1 MKRGFTRE
9 GFAFSFLVF
18 GILTSWS
25 IAAAILLCPSIG
37 EGKSLFPEIKGWKE
51 TAPVRS
57 YSPNRLFDYID
68 GAADLYLTYDFQEL
82 LVQEYQNEEKATVVV
97 EIYRHPN
104 PLQAFGIYSQERRP
118 GGNFVEVGVQGY
130 TDAGVLNFLAAN
142 YYVKISSYEV
152 GEKEKDILLTFAR
165 TVAANLGEKGEFPA
179 TLSAFPGDGKKNN
192 SEKFIKRDF
201 LGYSFLHSGFTAD
214 YETGGKKFQLF
225 VIEGTDEKDR
235 LHMLQAYM
243 QKRGSSLENPAEGG
257 AAISDPY
264 HGIIELR
271 WRGNY
276 IWGILNL
283 GDGNLRSKYLAL
295 LGDGL
300 GKKGR

>member
-1 MKRGFTRE
+1 MKKMFFPRE
-9 GFAFSFLVF
+9 GPALSLLVF
-18 GILTSWS
+18 GILLSFS
-25 IAAAILLCPSIG
+25 IATPILLWSSVG
-37 EGKSLFPEIKGWKE
+37 EGKSLFPEIEGWKE
-51 TAPVRS
+51 TGPVRT
-57 YSPNRLFDYID
+57 YAPNNLFDYID

-104 PLQAFGIYSQERRP
+104 PLQAFGIYSQERLP

-130 TDAGVLNFLAAN
+130 IDAGVLNFLAAN
-142 YYVKISSYEV
+142 YYVKISSYEA

-165 TVAANLGEKGEFPA
+165 TIAANLGEKGGFPA

-214 YETGGKKFQLF
+214 YETGGNKFQLF
-225 VIEGTDEKDR
+225 VIEGADEKDR
-235 LHMLQAYM
+235 LHMLQTYM

-257 AAISDPY
+257 AAVLDPY
-264 HGIIELR
+264 HGVIEFR
-271 WRGNY
+271 WRGNH

-283 GDGNLRSKYLAL
+283 RDGALRSKYLAL
-295 LGDGL
+295 LGEGL
-300 GKKGR
+300 GKR